1 MNIETDIKNEPA
13 GSQANVL
20 TPGSDVTVQDR
31 VANLAKPVENPQ
43 ERSWRDNLNIGIAL
57 IGLVIIGFQAWI
69 MYRQTGIMTN
79 QSNIMDHSLRVS
91 ERAYVG
97 IASLSANWESREV
110 VVMLHNIGNV
120 PAKAIKLQAEEIR
133 ATPSTE
139 IATGSKV
146 YEKLDGSTFPWG
158 AGDVQLF
165 PGTPMRVAIP
175 LRGFKPEELD
185 AILKKQ
191 ENLYVFGRIEYE
203 DGFGGRDSTV
213 FAFEYSPPQ
222 PDGWTAHSDLS
233 QVFKQE

>member
-1 MNIETDIKNEPA
+1 MKIENDI
-13 GSQANVL
+13 QNVPVVQGEAVRTL
-20 TPGSDVTVQDR
+20 DSDAPVPVSTGAPSDTADR
-31 VANLAKPVENPQ
+31 EGHGN
-43 ERSWRDNLNIGIAL
+43 WRDNFNVVIAVIGV
-57 IGLVIIGFQAWI
+57 VIIGFQGWI
-69 MYRQTGIMTN
+69 MYRQTGLMTK
-79 QSNIMDHSLRVS
+79 QTSLMDQTLRVS

-97 IASLSANWESREV
+97 IESLKADWEAREV
-110 VVMLHNIGNV
+110 VIMLQNIGNV

-139 IATGSKV
+139 LATGSKV

-158 AGDVQLF
+158 AGAVQLF

-175 LRGFKPEELD
+175 LRDFKPEEVD

-233 QVFKQE
+233 QVFKQK